1 MVKSKR
7 NVALTALLVAS
18 ILILFCVCCFMNGN
32 TANADAQDESGDA
45 QTRGLMTRVT
55 VSIGSYGDIMY
66 ARATN
71 DLTIGLSTVQVY
83 VYLYS
88 SPNYQYTYRNM
99 DLEKVG
105 YTADLNWR
113 EKIEILV
120 PINGEEK
127 YWRARM
133 QYKLDSKDWVSVE
146 TNTYLVNADGMLL

>member
-1 MVKSKR
+1 
-7 NVALTALLVAS
+7 
-18 ILILFCVCCFMNGN
+18 
-32 TANADAQDESGDA
+32 
-45 QTRGLMTRVT
+45 
-55 VSIGSYGDIMY
+55 
-66 ARATN
+66 
-71 DLTIGLSTVQVY
+71 
-83 VYLYS
+83 
-88 SPNYQYTYRNM
+88 M